1 VNRRTRSFALVPEL
15 VARSIVPASR
25 PETSSNA
32 PFPTTRWSQVVA
44 AGDRAGPAAREALA
58 ELCAAYWYPL
68 YAFVRRK
75 GRPPE
80 EAADLVQGLFVN
92 LLDRDGLAAL
102 EPRRGRF
109 RSFLM
114 AACAHHLADCRDRD
128 RAAKRG
134 GGVALLSFD
143 RDDAERRYAAEPADE
158 LTAERLYERRWAISL
173 LDHAVARLEAEAV
186 AAGKATLVSGL
197 LPTLTGGRG
206 EVRLAAIAAELGMTE
221 GAVKTAASRLRRR
234 YGAILREEIAR
245 TVADPAE
252 VEEEVRAL
260 FAALAR

>member
-1 VNRRTRSFALVPEL
+1 
-15 VARSIVPASR
+15 VPASH
-25 PETSSNA
+25 PNTSSNV

-44 AGDRAGPAAREALA
+44 AGGRADPAAREALA
-58 ELCAAYWYPL
+58 ALCAAYWYPL

-75 GRPPE
+75 GHPPD
-80 EAADLVQGLFVN
+80 EAADLVQGTFAN
-92 LLDRDGLAAL
+92 LLDRDGLAAV

-114 AACAHHLADCRDRD
+114 AVCAHHLADCRDRV

-134 GGVALLSFD
+134 GGGAPISLD
-143 RDDAERRYAAEPADE
+143 RLHAERRYAAEPADE
-158 LTAERLYERRWAISL
+158 LTAERLYERRWATSL
-173 LDHAVARLEAEAV
+173 LERAVARLEAESV
-186 AAGKATLVSGL
+186 AAGKAALVSRL

-206 EVRLAAIAAELGMTE
+206 EVLLAAVAAELGMTE

-234 YGAILREEIAR
+234 YGAILREEIAG
-245 TVADPAE
+245 TVADPAD